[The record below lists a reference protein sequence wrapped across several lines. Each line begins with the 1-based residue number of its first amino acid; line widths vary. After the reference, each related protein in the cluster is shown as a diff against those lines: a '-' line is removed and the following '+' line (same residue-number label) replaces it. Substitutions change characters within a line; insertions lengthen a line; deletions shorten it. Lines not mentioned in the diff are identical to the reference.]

1 MTTAGVWLRVGA
13 TTALAGASVV
23 GLSPPHPELR
33 TAPVA
38 AAMGGAIVGLVLFT
52 AVARRRPQVPPA
64 TLPFSLLVARWA
76 LLGLLAANEELI
88 WRRVLLGECLRV
100 GVVAALAGSTFVFA
114 VAHRARPGLHLCTG
128 AIFGG
133 LYVATGVLAA
143 SIAAHWTY
151 NLLLS
156 TVAEPGHAAEATGS

>member
-64 TLPFSLLVARWA
+64 T